1 MSSDHATEFP
11 TRLSVD
17 EAQRRIVD
25 LCSQHRVTVDSV
37 PVDRA
42 LRRVLAVDVTTP
54 YAIPPFANSAMDGY
68 ALRGADLPREGEQRF
83 RLVGVMLAGT
93 DAALRVGAGE
103 CVRITT
109 GAPLPDGA
117 DTVVVKERAR
127 VDGDVIVVP
136 AGDTTGANVR
146 AAGEDIASGATVAY
160 AGEILSAARLGLIAS
175 CGLANVRVARRPR
188 VALLVTGDELVAPG
202 QPLGFGRIYD
212 SNRYSIGA
220 LLEGLGIV
228 ADPIAHVADDVGVL
242 REALSDAAAT
252 CDVVISSG
260 GVSAG
265 EADHLPALLAEL
277 GRVDFWKVRMKPGLP
292 FLCGEIGKAIVFGL
306 PGNPVSSLATFLTL
320 VQPGLMTMQ
329 GASAGARTW
338 RAQLTAPIRK
348 KHERTEYLRARLES
362 GDDGVLRATPVER
375 QGSGMMGGVAEADA
389 LIVVPE
395 RSGALAE
402 GDVVDVLLLPGIG

>member
-117 DTVVVKERAR
+117 DTVVVNERAR

-202 QPLGFGRIYD
+202 R
-212 SNRYSIGA
+212 R
-220 LLEGLGIV
+220 
-228 ADPIAHVADDVGVL
+228 
-242 REALSDAAAT
+242 
-252 CDVVISSG
+252 
-260 GVSAG
+260 
-265 EADHLPALLAEL
+265 LA
-277 GRVDFWKVRMKPGLP
+277 
-292 FLCGEIGKAIVFGL
+292 
-306 PGNPVSSLATFLTL
+306 S
-320 VQPGLMTMQ
+320 
-329 GASAGARTW
+329 GASTTATGTASARCSKASASWPT
-338 RAQLTAPIRK
+338 RS
-348 KHERTEYLRARLES
+348 RTSPTMSACC
-362 GDDGVLRATPVER
+362 AKP
-375 QGSGMMGGVAEADA
+375 
-389 LIVVPE
+389 
-395 RSGALAE
+395 
-402 GDVVDVLLLPGIG
+402 